1 MEAAKPITPSETK
14 RKEFPISIGS
24 DQCIFSIIF
33 SGETI
38 QFIIKKENDTSFK
51 FEKSLSMEQL
61 NKISKWFKIFDSL
74 DEVFDD
80 IIKLMEKKQINVNME
95 QNSVNLKFNINM
107 EKIKEFDI
115 LLEQKEL
122 SKDEI
127 INNLIKDNKELK
139 TKVEHLEKKMND
151 YEKRLNIIEEKLS
164 NKKENMQNISN
175 KGNNDIFDSNIINEE
190 DKVTLNNWINLNN
203 DKKIKLLYKASRD
216 GDNYQDFYRLCE
228 NKGPTLTVA
237 LTTKGYKFGGFTK
250 LSWKNPDNEKGKKEF
265 IDRIFYEDSGA
276 FIFSLN
282 KRKKYYPNIQRKNR
296 AVCMWNNRGPS
307 FGAGNDLTLHNNCLH
322 NNNSYNSCPYTYET
336 EKYELNGGEYHF
348 TVKDYEVYL
357 VC

>member
-14 RKEFPISIGS
+14 RNEFPISIGS

-250 LSWKNPDNEKGKKEF
+250 LSWKNPNKGSGSNEYF
-265 IDRIFYEDSGA
+265 EDKDA

-282 KRKKYYPNIQRKNR
+282 KRKKYYPNIQKKNS
-296 AVCMWNNRGPS
+296 AVCMWSDRGPS
-307 FGAGNDLTLHNNCLH
+307 FGGGNDLTLHNNCLH
-322 NNNSYNSCPYTYET
+322 NNNSYNCCPKTYET
-336 EKYELNGGEYHF
+336 EKFELNGGEEHF

>member
-1 MEAAKPITPSETK
+1 MEAPKPITPSQTK
-14 RKEFPISIGS
+14 KRDFPISIGN
-24 DQCIFSIIF
+24 DNCIFSIIF
-33 SGETI
+33 SSDNI
-38 QFIIKKENDTSFK
+38 QFTIKKENDSSFK
-51 FEKSLSMEQL
+51 FEKSLSFEQL

-74 DEVFDD
+74 EEVYDD
-80 IIKLMEKKQINVNME
+80 IIKLMEKKQININLE

-127 INNLIKDNKELK
+127 INILIKDNKELK
-139 TKVEHLEKKMND
+139 NKVEHLEKKMND

-164 NKKENMQNISN
+164 NKNGNIIQTIKN
-175 KGNNDIFDSNIINEE
+175 NGNNDIFNSDIINEE
-190 DKVTLNNWINLNN
+190 DKKILNNWINLNN

-228 NKGPTLTVA
+228 NKGPTITVA
-237 LTTKGYKFGGFTK
+237 LSTKGYKFGGFTK
-250 LSWKNPDNEKGKKEF
+250 LSWKNPNNGKDGKKFYDDNE
-265 IDRIFYEDSGA
+265 A

-282 KRKKYYPNIQRKNR
+282 KKRKYYPNLNEKHN
-296 AVCMWNNRGPS
+296 AVCMWSDRGPS
-307 FGAGNDLTLHNNCLH
+307 FGFGNDLTLNNNCLH
-322 NNNSYNSCPYTYET
+322 NNNSYNSCPYTYQT
-336 EKYELNGGEYHF
+336 EKCELNGGEYNF
-348 TVKDYEVYL
+348 TVKDYEVYS